1 MKISSLRLISKISS
15 WCFYLTFA
23 AMALGFIMRPWS
35 IDLSN
40 TSDNSEIS
48 SILVSRLWPFIAG
61 FALMLLGFL
70 LMIVSLIAG
79 GVSNI
84 LILRNGLEARAEI
97 ISVKESGTRV
107 NESPV
112 LTFKLIVYPG
122 NMPPFSAEAQNI
134 VSIIDIPYYQKGA
147 FVKVRFMPENKET
160 AVIGPE

>member
-1 MKISSLRLISKISS
+1 MKISSLRLINKISS

-35 IDLSN
+35 IDLTNS
-40 TSDNSEIS
+40 SGNSEIS
-48 SILVSRLWPFIAG
+48 SVLVSRLWPFIAG

-79 GVSNI
+79 GISNI
-84 LILRNGLEARAEI
+84 SILRKGLEARAEI

-107 NESPV
+107 NDSPV
-112 LTFKLIVYPG
+112 LIFKLVVYPD

-134 VSIIDIPYYQKGA
+134 VSITEIPYYRTGA
-147 FVKVRFMPENKET
+147 FLKVRFMPENKET